1 MNKSKTAWLI
11 FFIDLFLGGYH
22 FGVKLVSKVFIDL
35 CSTGPGQAGSSSLQ
49 LSRSTANLKCILRI
63 IALVCQ
69 AWLLL
74 FYYIHKR
81 VLANQRSERCFSHVK
96 KKVVRPVSQHNKH
109 KQKHNDQILL
119 SLYFRYT

>member
-11 FFIDLFLGGYH
+11 FLIDLFLGGYH

-35 CSTGPGQAGSSSLQ
+35 CSTGPGQAGSSPLQ

-74 FYYIHKR
+74 FYYIDKR

-96 KKVVRPVSQHNKH
+96 KK
-109 KQKHNDQILL
+109 
-119 SLYFRYT
+119 